1 MLYCFGALTLALLLA
16 LATLAALRQHRGI
29 APRFRAVHR
38 ATASVALL
46 SAAAHW
52 WPFALLLCPA
62 VAVGATGAA
71 VAARVRGPNDIPALA
86 PSLAAA
92 LAAAL
97 APALAPALA
106 LDIGQAGSSPS
117 PNPNPNP
124 NPATLT

>member
-86 PSLAAA
+86 LSLAAA

-97 APALAPALA
+97 AQALP
-106 LDIGQAGSSPS
+106 GPS
-117 PNPNPNP
+117 PGPRHRPSRLQP
-124 NPATLT
+124 